1 MNSPSDIWL
10 PNSVSTIDRIRDRMR
25 RAQTP
30 EGMRDLMYAQLK
42 ERLPL
47 VQKLVDYY
55 EGRHAFSFASEKFQD
70 HAPMMAAVSDNWM
83 PLVCRSPSQR
93 IAIEGLPLSSTPRPV
108 DGDDPLAKSFVAWD
122 QWRRSDLD
130 EHSPKAW
137 LESIKLGESYWLA
150 EVAGR
155 LDSGNPDVRVTVEH
169 PASMIVARDAGN
181 PTIATAALKSWTDE
195 WGIERCTV
203 WTTTDIYRWE
213 RIGNN
218 KWEPAGIGAVERHP
232 FKGVPVV
239 PIINDP
245 QTLPCAPPQI
255 LISAPHSLGRK
266 LNVGYGRSDLL
277 DVIET
282 QDAVNKLV
290 RDLLIAAEYQSFRQR
305 WVTGYLAAQSENDD
319 EDAPPAP
326 PPFQP
331 GPGNLWWAADS
342 EVKFGEFGEVSLEAF
357 LRAIENRVDSAA
369 SRTAIP
375 AHYFL
380 SGTSTLPSGETLRAA
395 EAGLIAKT
403 KDKFLPF
410 GGSVRRL
417 NALVIPVTNPELAG
431 ARVDPDWKD
440 PEVRTES
447 EHIDSLVK
455 KMAFGVPAQQL
466 WADAGYTPEQ
476 IARFRSMLREQA
488 LDAGVM
494 ALMNPAANSL
504 PGELNAP
511 PSSDVGAGTTAVA

>member
-1 MNSPSDIWL
+1 MSSPSEIWL
-10 PNSVSTIDRIRDRMR
+10 PSSLSTMERVRLRMR
-25 RAQTP
+25 QAATP
-30 EGMRDLMYAQLK
+30 EGMRDRLYLQLK
-42 ERLPL
+42 QRLPL

-55 EGRHAFSFASEKFQD
+55 EGRHAFSFATEKFRN

-83 PLVCRSPSQR
+83 PLVCRSPAQR
-93 IAIEGLPLSSTPRPV
+93 IGIEGLPLSTTPRPE

-137 LESIKLGESYWLA
+137 LEAIKLGEAYWLA
-150 EVAGR
+150 EVVGTQPNGR
-155 LDSGNPDVRVTVEH
+155 PDVRVTVEH
-169 PASMIVARDAGN
+169 PASMIVARSAGD
-181 PTIATAALKSWTDE
+181 PTTATAALKSWTDE
-195 WGIERCTV
+195 WGVEHCTV
-203 WTTTDIYRWE
+203 WTATHIYRWE
-213 RIGNN
+213 RIGSRE
-218 KWEPAGIGAVERHP
+218 WAPASEGDIERHP
-232 FKGVPVV
+232 FAGVPVI
-239 PIINDP
+239 PIVNDP
-245 QTLPCAPPQI
+245 QTLPAKPPQI
-255 LISAPHSLGRK
+255 LISEPHG
-266 LNVGYGRSDLL
+266 LNAQLSVGYGRSDLL

-305 WVTGYLAAQSENDD
+305 YVTGFMAD
-319 EDAPPAP
+319 EERDGEG
-326 PPFQP
+326 PPFLP
-331 GPGNLWWAADS
+331 GPGNIWTAADPDA
-342 EVKFGEFGEVSLEAF
+342 KFGEFGEVSLEAF

-403 KDKFLPF
+403 RDKFRSF

-417 NALVIPVTNPELAG
+417 NGLVLPVTNPELAG
-431 ARVDPDWKD
+431 ARVDPDWVD

-447 EHIDSLVK
+447 EHVDSLVK
-455 KMAFGVPAQQL
+455 KLSIGVPAQQL
-466 WADAGYTPEQ
+466 WADAGYSPEQ

-494 ALMNPAANSL
+494 SLLNPATPAA
-504 PGELNAP
+504 PGELDP
-511 PSSDVGAGTTAVA
+511 PTPDAGGPVPVVSAV